1 MTPAFFLDRDGVINV
16 EVSYLGKAED
26 VELLPGV
33 AEAVAAIHAAGFLA
47 VVVTNQSGIARKMYS
62 VDDMHAVHARI
73 QRFLL
78 TASPHAVLDGFYFCD
93 HHPKYNRE
101 CCCRKPAPGMLLTA
115 AKDLQL
121 DLAASFMI
129 GDRISDLAAGKAAGC
144 RCSCLVTTGY
154 GSEQIEAAQQDN
166 FPIASSL
173 FEAVTLLLAS
183 K

>member
-16 EVSYLGKAED
+16 EVSYLGKAGD

-73 QRFLL
+73 QRLLL

-101 CCCRKPAPGMLLTA
+101 CCCRKPAPGLLLKA
-115 AKDLQL
+115 AKDL
-121 DLAASFMI
+121 DIDIASSIMV
-129 GDRISDLAAGKAAGC
+129 GDKLSDVRCGENAGC
-144 RCSCLVTTGY
+144 LHSLLISTGY
-154 GSEQIEAAQQDN
+154 GSGEREKPGAEKYPFINDLE
-166 FPIASSL
+166 
-173 FEAVTLLLAS
+173 EAVD
-183 K
+183 KFI